1 VTYLVD
7 TNVLSE
13 IRKGP
18 RMNAGVA
25 AWFAGVPEDAIHLSV
40 LAIGEIR
47 RGIQIL
53 RGRDPRQAAALDRW
67 VLTVVR
73 QHGDRILPI
82 DLQIAE
88 EWGALIAKRTA
99 SPIDA
104 MMAATARVA
113 NLILVTRNVRH
124 VAWTGVEILN
134 PFRP

>member
-1 VTYLVD
+1 MTYLVD

-13 IRKGP
+13 IRKGS
-18 RMNAGVA
+18 RMNVGVA
-25 AWFAGVPEDAIHLSV
+25 AWFAGVPEEAIYLSV

-53 RGRDPRQAAALDRW
+53 RGRDARHAAALDRW
-67 VLTVVR
+67 VSTLVR

-88 EWGALIAKRTA
+88 EWGVLISTRTA

-104 MMAATARVA
+104 MMAATARVN

-124 VAWTGVEILN
+124 VAWTGVEVLN
-134 PFRP
+134 PFRG

>member
-1 VTYLVD
+1 MTYLVD

-25 AWFAGVPEDAIHLSV
+25 AWFAGVPEDAIYLSV

-67 VLTVVR
+67 VSLIVR

-88 EWGALIAKRTA
+88 EWGGLISARTA

-104 MMAATARVA
+104 MMAATARVN

-124 VAWTGVEILN
+124 VSWTGVEVLN
-134 PFRP
+134 PFRG

>member
-1 VTYLVD
+1 MTCLVD

-25 AWFAGVPEDAIHLSV
+25 AWFASVPEGSIYLSV

-47 RGIQIL
+47 RGIQTL
-53 RGRDPRQAAALDRW
+53 RGRDPRQAAVLDRW
-67 VLTVVR
+67 VSSLVR
-73 QHGDRILPI
+73 QHADRILPI

-88 EWGALIAKRTA
+88 EWGALISIRTA

-104 MMAATARVA
+104 MMAATARVN

-124 VAWTGVEILN
+124 VSWTGVEVLN
-134 PFRP
+134 PFRA